1 MAVNAVSDASAAISS
16 YTANNSGTNAL
27 GQEDFLT
34 LLVAQ
39 LEHQDPLEPQ
49 SNTEFIAQLAT
60 FSTVEQQTLT
70 NDKLD
75 QVLATSAD
83 LERSAAFQLLDQ
95 QVVVQTDSFYLDGD
109 EIDLGVVLA
118 EDAEG
123 VTLNVK
129 NEDGEVVA
137 SFELTDVDAASE
149 TYIGWDGCDANGQ
162 PLPSGA
168 YQIELEARGADGD
181 IDQALALVKTRVTE
195 VGMGSNGSLLVTD
208 AGDVTLDGLYSV
220 GAYESGADDGRGW
233 PGGGAVFAPFAPAD
247 GSAQSGLQRP
257 RTGAHSTGLAHLGC
271 QGEPDG
277 GGAARWRGAGGQR
290 GGEHRGDGG

>member
-1 MAVNAVSDASAAISS
+1 MSVTATSDASAAISS
-16 YTANNSGTNAL
+16 YTANSSSTNAL

-60 FSTVEQQTLT
+60 FSSVEQQTLT

-75 QVLATSAD
+75 QVIASSAD
-83 LERSAAFQLLDQ
+83 MERSAAFQLLNE

-118 EDAEG
+118 EDADA

-129 NEDGEVVA
+129 DEDGEVVA
-137 SFELTDVDAASE
+137 SFELTDVTAASE

-162 PLPSGA
+162 PLPAGA
-168 YQIELEARGADGD
+168 YQIELEARAADGD
-181 IDQALALVKTRVTE
+181 IDQALPLVKTRVTE
-195 VGMGSNGSLLVTD
+195 VGLGSNGSLLVTD

-220 GAYESGADDGRGW
+220 G
-233 PGGGAVFAPFAPAD
+233 
-247 GSAQSGLQRP
+247 GS
-257 RTGAHSTGLAHLGC
+257 
-271 QGEPDG
+271 
-277 GGAARWRGAGGQR
+277 
-290 GGEHRGDGG
+290 